1 MTQPA
6 NQSPAENQTEKIIDS
21 LKYEIESLKS
31 QLKKKDDRIATQ
43 DTILKQISESH
54 SAEVRAYEDLEGK
67 MEDVIDMLRRGVPH
81 LDILDYL
88 KVKDS
93 NEFQFRKLW

>member
-1 MTQPA
+1 MTEP
-6 NQSPAENQTEKIIDS
+6 NNHPLTDDPTEKIIDS
-21 LKYEIESLKS
+21 LKYEIADLKS
-31 QLKKKDDRIATQ
+31 RLKKKDDRIASQ
-43 DTILKQISESH
+43 DVILKQISESH

-67 MEDVIDMLRRGVPH
+67 LEDVIDMLRRWVPH
-81 LDILDYL
+81 GDILDFL